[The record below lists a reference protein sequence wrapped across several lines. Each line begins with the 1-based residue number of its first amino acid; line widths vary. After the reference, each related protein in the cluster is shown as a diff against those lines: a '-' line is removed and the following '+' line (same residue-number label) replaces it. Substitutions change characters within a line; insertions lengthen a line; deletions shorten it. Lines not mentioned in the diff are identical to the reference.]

1 MRLLFANQIDRRL
14 PILLAIAATLNAC
27 SPTYLHQTD
36 TFFDSSYGDYS
47 GAQTLSVDAKQRVVV
62 LSRVKTTTTDEDKD
76 NKTKKET
83 KYERPIICTEPSP
96 DALSAI
102 SSSISGAAQKDPSLL
117 LRLAIA
123 NTESAASIGLRT
135 QSIQLLRDGMYR
147 LCEGY
152 ASGALDHK
160 EFNRLQ
166 RRYQNLMLSLL
177 AIEQITGATVARQ
190 ASLGGGSSSSS
201 VGVNSDLA
209 TQNMIQADKEQADAN
224 QAYGAAVKSQNGN
237 LTACKATPP
246 DEDACSKKDS
256 DAQTV
261 ATKQLAL
268 NAAIDKQTTARVA
281 LEASRNAL
289 MASSSGA
296 SVQLHDSAK
305 GGLQPS
311 DASTRYVAESA
322 RAIVATTLLAS
333 FNQEECGRLWD
344 LIEGNIGSVNQLINQ
359 GVSDNGKKPPS
370 VDNNKNVFS
379 ILSKAIDSPDKS
391 GDDKGKEIAT
401 KISTD
406 LLSIL
411 SKLASSCNNNILSNS
426 QYLIPDYGAAIPP
439 LKVLGGEDVTL
450 IPGKSI
456 RLPIIGGKSPYDVK
470 ATAEVSELKISL
482 SGSEK
487 DSLLVERP
495 DKAKLD
501 NTKIN
506 IFVLDASGANIS
518 VPVNLAQPKVVE
530 NPSIEGATTPTIK
543 DIKSDRGHIIVTYS
557 AAAWS
562 NKSRK
567 VVDYTA
573 TAVNKATPKEVH
585 IAVGSSDATS
595 IDIAPCNGGQDY
607 DVTIQARN
615 DASEILT
622 SKSKPISCSTSK
634 PEAPK
639 DVRTSST
646 GGNISIDYS
655 PAQDGGDTITSYT
668 ATATNTKADKSKDKL
683 VEKGLNKPL
692 LIKGCTPDEPY
703 SVSILA
709 TNGNGDGPPTKAT
722 PDIKC
727 VK

>member
-1 MRLLFANQIDRRL
+1 MRLLFTNHFYRQL
-14 PILLAIAATLNAC
+14 PILLALVATLNAC

-36 TFFDSSYGDYS
+36 TFFDSSYGEYS

-62 LSRVKTTTTDEDKD
+62 LSRQKTTVKD
-76 NKTKKET
+76 GDNKET
-83 KYERPIICTEPSP
+83 KYEQPIICAEPSP

-117 LRLAIA
+117 LRLAIS

-201 VGVNSDLA
+201 VGLNSDLA

-224 QAYGAAVKSQNGN
+224 QAYDAAVESQNEN

-246 DEDACSKKDS
+246 DDDACSKKDS
-256 DAQTV
+256 DAQKV
-261 ATKQLAL
+261 ASKQLAL
-268 NAAIDKQTTARVA
+268 NAAKDKQTTARVA

-289 MASSSGA
+289 MSSSSGA
-296 SVQLHDSAK
+296 NVQVHDSAR

-344 LIEGNIGSVNQLINQ
+344 LIEGNIDSVNQLIDHD
-359 GVSDNGKKPPS
+359 VIDKSKKPYS
-370 VDNNKNVFS
+370 VSNNKTDVFS
-379 ILSKAIDSPDKS
+379 IFSKAINNSDKNS
-391 GDDKGKEIAT
+391 DPQEKGAAT

-411 SKLASSCNNNILSNS
+411 NKLASSCNNNILNNG
-426 QYLIPDYGAAIPP
+426 QYLTPDYGATISP
-439 LKVLGGEDVTL
+439 LKILSGEDVTL
-450 IPGKSI
+450 TPGKSA
-456 RLPIIGGKSPYDVK
+456 RLLIIGGKAPYEAR
-470 ATAEVSELKISL
+470 ATAEISELKISL
-482 SGSEK
+482 IGNEK
-487 DSLLVERP
+487 DSLLIERP
-495 DKAKLD
+495 DKAKMD
-501 NTKIN
+501 NTKVNVFI
-506 IFVLDASGANIS
+506 LDASGASIS
-518 VPVNLAQPKVVE
+518 VLVNLTQPKAVE
-530 NPSIEGATTPTIK
+530 NPSIEGSTTPTIK
-543 DIKSDRGHIIVTYS
+543 DIKSDKGHIIVTYS

-562 NKSRK
+562 NKGRK
-567 VVDYTA
+567 VIDYTA
-573 TAVNKATPKEVH
+573 TAVNKATPKEVR

-595 IDIAPCNGGQDY
+595 IDIASCNGGQDY
-607 DVTIQARN
+607 DVTVQARN
-615 DASEILT
+615 DASETLA
-622 SKSKPISCSTSK
+622 SNSKPISCSTSK
-634 PEAPK
+634 PEAPR
-639 DVRTSST
+639 DVKTGSS
-646 GGNISIDYS
+646 GGNIFIDYS
-655 PAQDGGDTITSYT
+655 PAQDGGDTITSFT
-668 ATATNTKADKSKDKL
+668 ATATNTKAGKDNDKIT
-683 VEKGLNKPL
+683 EKGLNKPL
-692 LIKGCTPDEPY
+692 IIKGCSPDETY

-709 TNGNGDGPPTKAT
+709 TNGNGDGPSTKAT